1 MRKSGILGI
10 IMFLFILQAFGQKPE
25 ISNAVEMMILGE
37 RPCYRLK
44 ITESE
49 EKSVEKLWETYVRE
63 TFGSKLKSQKGA
75 KEMLAEECKLKSVSD
90 KPFNLY
96 ASTGQAGKETVVVV
110 WIDLGSAFLTP
121 EYDRKASES
130 VVSLLNEFSY
140 VVKRYYADE
149 QIKMDENSLK
159 QAERV
164 LEKLVSQN
172 EDLIQDIKNYEEKI
186 ETAKKELEKNAGE
199 QESAK
204 SLIEKSREKL
214 TGSQSLKEKIGK

>member
-1 MRKSGILGI
+1 MKTSAILGLI
-10 IMFLFILQAFGQKPE
+10 LFLFILPVHGQKPE

-44 ITESE
+44 ISESE

-96 ASTGQAGKETVVVV
+96 ASTSEAGKETLVVV

-121 EYDRKASES
+121 EYDRKASEYINT
-130 VVSLLNEFSY
+130 LLAEFSY

-164 LEKLVSQN
+164 LEKLVNQN
-172 EDLIQDIKNYEEKI
+172 EDLVKDIKNYEEKI

-204 SLIEKSREKL
+204 SVIEKSREKL
-214 TGSQSLKEKIGK
+214 TESQNLKEKIGK